1 MQNIVETLTP
11 IHSDAVVP
19 FEVEGRDVSGRI
31 TRLDAVANNIL
42 GHQNYPDAVAKLLG
56 QALSITALLGSI
68 MKFEGIFTFQI
79 KGSGPVS
86 LLVCDYATPKGADSA
101 DAIGGIL
108 RGMAKFDADQ
118 MPASETPTMKELLGD
133 GYLAL
138 TIDQGSHTDRYQGIV
153 ELTGDSLDDCARH
166 YFMTSEQLPSEI
178 VSSCER
184 VTVDGNKTWRA
195 ASLLIQHLPPARDK
209 IEIGAI
215 DKATANQENWA
226 HARALIQTVTP
237 EELLDTGLP
246 LQDLVY
252 RLYHEDGVRAYQS
265 SHLGLGCRCSRKK
278 LEDVIRTFSD
288 DDVAHMV
295 VDGQITVQCQFCN
308 TEYVFSPDEFGV
320 GSSGAPE
327 SGR

>member
-1 MQNIVETLTP
+1 MQNIAETLNP

-31 TRLDAVANNIL
+31 TRLDAVVNNIL
-42 GHQNYPDAVAKLLG
+42 GHQDYPEAVAKLLG

-79 KGSGPVS
+79 KGNGPVS

-118 MPASETPTMKELLGD
+118 IPASETPSMKDLLGD

-153 ELTGDSLDDCARH
+153 ELTDDSLDDCARH

-184 VTVDGNKTWRA
+184 VIVDGSPQWRA
-195 ASLLIQHLPPARDK
+195 ASLMIQHLPPARDK
-209 IEIGAI
+209 IEIG
-215 DKATANQENWA
+215 TADTAAGNRENWA
-226 HARALIQTVTP
+226 HAQALMQTITP

-252 RLYHEDGVRAYQS
+252 RLYHEDGVRAYQP
-265 SHLGLGCRCSRKK
+265 SHLGLGCRCSREK

-308 TEYVFSPDEFGV
+308 TEYVFTPDEFGA

-327 SGR
+327 AGR